1 MSNLAQSRNINSLI
15 GAMREFETIEKN
27 YYGSPALPKSVE
39 LARQVIPNLGRQL
52 QAMLRD
58 VDYRNA
64 EYEKA
69 LANSKPDAR
78 DQLIQARAREEKAYQ
93 DGVAADKK
101 SGLKWGQLNP
111 RIKTSI
117 ESYLKLASSELARVI
132 NSMSPPSP
140 NRRKN
145 SWKPTS

>member
-1 MSNLAQSRNINSLI
+1 
-15 GAMREFETIEKN
+15 
-27 YYGSPALPKSVE
+27 
-39 LARQVIPNLGRQL
+39 
-52 QAMLRD
+52 MLRD

-117 ESYLKLASSELARVI
+117 ESY
-132 NSMSPPSP
+132 
-140 NRRKN
+140 
-145 SWKPTS
+145 